1 MAISSISMK
10 VYHRQTWVWI
20 FPSVEMPMYPIEL
33 NNDVLIA
40 NWSFANIRTVAFKE
54 KSKRRPD
61 TYNHFLLLFCILFK
75 RLHSKRKLVLFNSLL
90 RWGIG
95 NQILWKYEKLCC
107 NHLALQP
114 YPSPLCSTVIH
125 STNSLPLKALL
136 GNMTFCTIDKANV
149 WQNSNRNLLS
159 FLPLL

>member
-1 MAISSISMK
+1 MTYFPWQLNVSLPVSLLSQDNFWPFHQYLHMK

-95 NQILWKYEKLCC
+95 NQIWWKYEILYC
-107 NHLALQP
+107 NLLALQP
-114 YPSPLCSTVIH
+114 PIHPPSPPTPCNTVIH
-125 STNSLPLKALL
+125 PTN
-136 GNMTFCTIDKANV
+136 T
-149 WQNSNRNLLS
+149 
-159 FLPLL
+159 